1 MGTTKGTEDT
11 KVKTTA
17 AYKKLKKQA
26 EAMRTENAL
35 KSAHIAISQAYS
47 AYRISHEEWTELRN
61 ILIAKRN
68 EFNFAWG
75 KGI

>member
-1 MGTTKGTEDT
+1 M
-11 KVKTTA
+11 KTTA
-17 AYKKLKKQA
+17 AYKELKKQT
-26 EAMRTENAL
+26 EAIKTENAL

-47 AYRISHEEWTELRN
+47 AYRVSHEEWTELRN

-68 EFNFAWG
+68 EFGFAWG

>member
-1 MGTTKGTEDT
+1 M
-11 KVKTTA
+11 KTTA